1 MGQQGMC
8 RSKSLD
14 FRRHR
19 MRQEIRTVCFL
30 SALPATSAVT
40 ADTPLAGLDGRAAP
54 NAGAKKPRASK
65 GLDAQSA
72 ASALA

>member
-1 MGQQGMC
+1 MC
-8 RSKSLD
+8 RTKSLD

-19 MRQEIRTVCFL
+19 MLQEIRTVCFL
-30 SALPATSAVT
+30 GALPATSA
-40 ADTPLAGLDGRAAP
+40 AAAIPPLAGLDVRAAP
-54 NAGAKKPRASK
+54 NAAAKKPRASR